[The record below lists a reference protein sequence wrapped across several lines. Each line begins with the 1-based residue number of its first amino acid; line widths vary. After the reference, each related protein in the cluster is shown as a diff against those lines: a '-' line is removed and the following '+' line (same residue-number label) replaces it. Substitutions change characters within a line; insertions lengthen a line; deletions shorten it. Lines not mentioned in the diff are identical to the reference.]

1 MPRAVGN
8 LIAHPFVMRGRAM
21 EDGYGST
28 PKACEQD
35 ASSIAGSGAAARTR
49 ACLRRSGTASA
60 TSQSVGPENPIRTP
74 PGARTMAM
82 RTPSMTVSGGFTDSA
97 PAAKA
102 AS

>member
-35 ASSIAGSGAAARTR
+35 ASLNRWVRRGGAYAR
-49 ACLRRSGTASA
+49 LLP
-60 TSQSVGPENPIRTP
+60 SQRYRVRKESVGRP
-74 PGARTMAM
+74 
-82 RTPSMTVSGGFTDSA
+82 
-97 PAAKA
+97 
-102 AS
+102 